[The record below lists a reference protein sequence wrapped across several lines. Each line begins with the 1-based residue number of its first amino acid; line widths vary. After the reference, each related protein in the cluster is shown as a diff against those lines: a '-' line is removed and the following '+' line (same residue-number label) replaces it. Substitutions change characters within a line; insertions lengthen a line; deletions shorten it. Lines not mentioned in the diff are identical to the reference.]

1 MISLKN
7 QNDINNQIKTIFK
20 NLILKFKLDTSIL
33 IETFNA
39 FEKNDIK
46 DESTKKLIKLMLDI
60 PYYEQFKEVNILKKF
75 KILKQLLLIIHENII
90 IDNLN
95 LRLQKLRS

>member
-7 QNDINNQIKTIFK
+7 QNDINEQFKTIFK

-39 FEKNDIK
+39 FEKNDIN

-75 KILKQLLLIIHENII
+75 KILKQLLLIIHEEII

>member
-7 QNDINNQIKTIFK
+7 QNDINNQFKTIFK
-20 NLILKFKLDTSIL
+20 NLLLKFKLDTSIL

>member
-7 QNDINNQIKTIFK
+7 QNDINNQFKTIFK

-46 DESTKKLIKLMLDI
+46 DVSTKKLIKLMLDI

>member
-7 QNDINNQIKTIFK
+7 QNDINNQFKTIFK

>member
-7 QNDINNQIKTIFK
+7 QNDINKQFKTIFK

-75 KILKQLLLIIHENII
+75 KILKQLLLIIHEEII

-95 LRLQKLRS
+95 LRLQKLRC

>member
-7 QNDINNQIKTIFK
+7 QNDINEQFKTIFK
-20 NLILKFKLDTSIL
+20 NLIFKFKLDTSIL

-39 FEKNDIK
+39 FEKNDIN
-46 DESTKKLIKLMLDI
+46 DVSTKKLIKLMLDI
-60 PYYEQFKEVNILKKF
+60 PYFEQFKEVNILKKF
-75 KILKQLLLIIHENII
+75 KILKQLLLIIHEEII